1 MTAAGETTWLEQR
14 AERAQVEIAQTPF
27 HTWRFADGTLWML
40 FFRLG
45 ADYLLRFPGLAD
57 FEVSASGH
65 DVQGWPAPG
74 VDAATLRH
82 LYLNQVLPLAL
93 SRQGKLVLHAS
104 AVEVGSGCV
113 AFIGESGRG
122 KSTLAASFAI
132 NGNGFLTDDG
142 LQLEWLGERLT
153 AAPSHPSVRLW
164 GDSEAALLGGSQ
176 EAAPPVQY
184 TRKARFLAGDTL
196 TFCAAPRALQALY
209 YLGTGEAT
217 SIRIESMRPPVALL
231 ELVRHSFLLDVDEQ
245 QMLASHFDEISRI
258 ANLPIHYHLDY
269 PRRFEALPL
278 LRDAIVRSAVQ
289 TGT

>member
-1 MTAAGETTWLEQR
+1 MTMRFDQR
-14 AERAQVEIAQTPF
+14 AERLQQSVAQAPF

-40 FFRLG
+40 FFRSG
-45 ADYLLRFPGLAD
+45 GDYFLRFPGLAD
-57 FEVSASGH
+57 FEVSATGL

-74 VDAATLRH
+74 VDTATVRH
-82 LYLNQVLPLAL
+82 LYLNQVRPLAL

-104 AVEVGSGCV
+104 AVAFGSGCA

-142 LQLEWLGERLT
+142 LPLAWQGDQLT
-153 AAPSHPSVRLW
+153 ATPSHPSVRLW
-164 GDSEAALLGGSQ
+164 ADSEAALLGGSQ

-184 TRKARFLAGDTL
+184 TQKSRFLAGDTL
-196 TFCAAPRALQALY
+196 SFCAEQRPLRAVY
-209 YLGTGEAT
+209 FLGTGEAE
-217 SIRIESMRPPVALL
+217 SISIERMKPPVALL

-278 LRDAIVRSAVQ
+278 LRDAIARSVAQ
-289 TGT
+289 TET